1 MGNPTRGFF
10 VWVNGSDRLK
20 ISTNGSTY
28 FSGSVTVPQIN
39 IEEPSSA
46 RINFKP
52 GTLDSD
58 IQGRN
63 NGLFQT
69 VWGDGQFIFRQ
80 NTDVIL
86 RLRPNTHEAVFKEQV
101 TAQHM
106 VLTNDLSCSVVSQ
119 TALPAFHVRKT
130 NGSVYITVGVISFND
145 VILNQGNCFSGSTF
159 TAPSA
164 GVYHL
169 HFMCQSVNVPMEMTM
184 KSGSTTIFNRFS
196 GVAQDSGSGAVTVYL
211 IANQTVHLELLSGS
225 FWAGNNDTCIN
236 FGGYR
241 VG

>member
-1 MGNPTRGFF
+1 M
-10 VWVNGSDRLK
+10 K

-28 FSGSVTVPQIN
+28 VSCYVTAPLIN
-39 IEEPSSA
+39 IEETNSA

-52 GTLDSD
+52 GTLDID

-101 TAQHM
+101 TAHNM

-130 NGSVYITVGVISFND
+130 NGVVYSTVGVISFND
-145 VILNQGNCFSGSTF
+145 VVLNQGNCFSGSTF
-159 TAPSA
+159 TAPSV

-169 HFMCQSVNVPMEMTM
+169 HCMCQSANVPMEMTM
-184 KSGSTTIFNRFS
+184 QSGSATIF
-196 GVAQDSGSGAVTVYL
+196 
-211 IANQTVHLELLSGS
+211 
-225 FWAGNNDTCIN
+225 
-236 FGGYR
+236 
-241 VG
+241 